1 VQLGIAGAAVGSVPA
16 LVATPDPVGQ
26 RVERSFALALLLT
39 YSLLWAS
46 KPLPTSFALNLAKLT
61 PAHEAKFASLI
72 RTAVS

>member
-1 VQLGIAGAAVGSVPA
+1 MQLGIAGAAVGSVPA

-39 YSLLWAS
+39 YSLLWAR
-46 KPLPTSFALNLAKLT
+46 KLPTSFALAKLT
-61 PAHEAKFASLI
+61 PGDEAKFASLI